1 MIWKVISSLLITTY
15 HLFYSPV
22 PASFRAPI
30 SIRKGIHIHGLLCDR
45 HCNEHFSIMLFLTT
59 APWWHCPILQLRW
72 QIQQMWHRPQRN
84 WGSLWLSCGQT
95 ESRTWFHQSELYFFF
110 LGCEFWNLLQS
121 IKTYTISDYWKCL
134 NFLYS
139 VTLCCFW
146 VHRPSS
152 FYPLAC
158 TTSVVP
164 VLPRLSLWG
173 MPGTPRPGPLQH
185 HHLLW
190 KMMDYIFWPFLYWLS
205 LGLPSLPYNFL

>member
-1 MIWKVISSLLITTY
+1 MTL
-15 HLFYSPV
+15 
-22 PASFRAPI
+22 
-30 SIRKGIHIHGLLCDR
+30 
-45 HCNEHFSIMLFLTT
+45 
-59 APWWHCPILQLRW
+59 CPILQLRW
-72 QIQQMWHRPQRN
+72 QIQQMWHRPQRD

-95 ESRTWFHQSELYFFF
+95 ESRTWFHRSELYFFF
-110 LGCEFWNLLQS
+110 RLWVFKPSTVYKNIYHFWLL
-121 IKTYTISDYWKCL
+121 KVL

-146 VHRPSS
+146 VHRPLS
-152 FYPLAC
+152 FYLLAC

-173 MPGTPRPGPLQH
+173 MPGTPRPGPLLH

-190 KMMDYIFWPFLYWLS
+190 KMLDYIFWPFLSWLS

>member
-1 MIWKVISSLLITTY
+1 MTLSHFTAEMTDTANVTQATEELRVSLTKLWPNRKQNLISSVWIVL
-15 HLFYSPV
+15 
-22 PASFRAPI
+22 
-30 SIRKGIHIHGLLCDR
+30 
-45 HCNEHFSIMLFLTT
+45 
-59 APWWHCPILQLRW
+59 
-72 QIQQMWHRPQRN
+72 
-84 WGSLWLSCGQT
+84 
-95 ESRTWFHQSELYFFF
+95 FF

-139 VTLCCFW
+139 VTLCCLW

-190 KMMDYIFWPFLYWLS
+190 KMLDYIFWPFLYWLS